1 MEKDINEKTSI
12 LIVDDDEEIA
22 DLIEIHLSSM
32 DYHIY
37 KANNALDGL
46 KIIEQHNIMLA
57 LLDIMMPEMNGIEMC
72 QRIRKERNI
81 PIIFIS
87 AKANDID
94 KIQGLMSGADD
105 YITKPFNPME
115 IIARVRSQ
123 LRRYTE
129 LNPNNPKDNKDVI
142 QIKNIVIDSFSHT
155 VRKDDEIIP
164 LTRLEFD
171 ILKLLASQPGKVFDT
186 EEIFEKVWK
195 DKIFEGNNTVMVH
208 IRRIREKLEENP
220 KEPTLITTVWG
231 CGYKIEG

>member
-32 DYHIY
+32 DYNIY

-46 KIIEQHNIMLA
+46 KIIEENNIMLA